1 MIGREESV
9 RVIETAIDDMNP
21 EIYPY
26 LIERLIRYGALDAFA
41 TPVIM
46 KKGRPANLL
55 SVTCREESLEAVMKI
70 IFQET
75 TTLGVRIREEKRR
88 VLRRS
93 FSEVQTPWGAVKIK
107 AGYLDEEDGEPVQ
120 LAPEYEDCKRIAEEK
135 NIPLKEVYAAACS
148 AAERTK
154 GVEK

>member
-26 LIERLIRYGALDAFA
+26 LIERLIRGGALDAFA
-41 TPVIM
+41 TPVII

-55 SVTCREESLEAVMKI
+55 SVTCREETLEAILKF

-75 TTLGVRIREEKRR
+75 KTLGVRIRE
-88 VLRRS
+88 
-93 FSEVQTPWGAVKIK
+93 
-107 AGYLDEEDGEPVQ
+107 
-120 LAPEYEDCKRIAEEK
+120 
-135 NIPLKEVYAAACS
+135 
-148 AAERTK
+148 
-154 GVEK
+154 